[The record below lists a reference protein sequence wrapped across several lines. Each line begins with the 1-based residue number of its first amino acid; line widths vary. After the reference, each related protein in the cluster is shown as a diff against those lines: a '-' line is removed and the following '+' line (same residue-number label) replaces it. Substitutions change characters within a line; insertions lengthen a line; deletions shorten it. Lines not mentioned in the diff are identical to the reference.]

1 MKQHTEKRVNRNIRL
16 NPEQVKK
23 EQELME
29 SYGIDTPSFWR
40 MLLTEKHREIF
51 SKKDSTNTAA

>member
-29 SYGIDTPSFWR
+29 YYGIDTPSFWR

-51 SKKDSTNTAA
+51 SKKESEASAA